1 MATVWDAARA
11 LLATSGTEEAAT
23 TAALELAA
31 LCRQS
36 REFAEA
42 EFWLAAADAVAWECN
57 PQPLIA
63 PQFRA
68 GRNAAEAGRHRT
80 TRTRLELPKHRSTVL
95 RFRRDLRE
103 LRQRYRPPHSPAG
116 PAEDDRET

>member
-1 MATVWDAARA
+1 MATVWDAART

-23 TAALELAA
+23 AAALELAA

-36 REFAEA
+36 RDFAEA

-63 PQFRA
+63 PQLRGDRTAPLTSRHGQARA
-68 GRNAAEAGRHRT
+68 G
-80 TRTRLELPKHRSTVL
+80 LELPKHRSTVL
-95 RFRRDLRE
+95 RFRRELRE
-103 LRQRYRPPHSPAG
+103 LWERYRPPEPG
-116 PAEDDRET
+116 PQKTDGDAES

>member
-11 LLATSGTEEAAT
+11 LLATAGTEEAAT
-23 TAALELAA
+23 AAALELAA
-31 LCRQS
+31 LCLRA

-42 EFWLAAADAVAWECN
+42 EFWRAAADAVAWECN

-63 PQFRA
+63 P
-68 GRNAAEAGRHRT
+68 
-80 TRTRLELPKHRSTVL
+80 RLGADSEGPARIRRLDARRRLNLPRHRSTVL

-103 LRQRYRPPHSPAG
+103 LWDRYRAPDAPIRDPKG
-116 PAEDDRET
+116 DPDT

>member
-1 MATVWDAARA
+1 MRPFNSVRASTV
-11 LLATSGTEEAAT
+11 AAT

-63 PQFRA
+63 PQFRV

-80 TRTRLELPKHRSTVL
+80 TRAGLELPRHRSTVL

-103 LRQRYRPPHSPAG
+103 LRDRYRPPHSPAA

>member
-11 LLATSGTEEAAT
+11 LLATAGTEEAAT
-23 TAALELAA
+23 AAALELAT
-31 LCRQS
+31 LCRRS

-42 EFWLAAADAVAWECN
+42 EFWQGAADAVAWECN

-63 PQFRA
+63 PRLGA
-68 GRNAAEAGRHRT
+68 DTERLTRSRRRGARRH
-80 TRTRLELPKHRSTVL
+80 LELPNHRSTVL

-103 LRQRYRPPHSPAG
+103 LWERYRPPDAPARD
-116 PAEDDRET
+116 PKEDPDA

>member
-11 LLATSGTEEAAT
+11 LLATAGTEQAAT
-23 TAALELAA
+23 AAALELAA

-42 EFWLAAADAVAWECN
+42 DFWLAAADAVAWECN

-63 PQFRA
+63 PQLRA
-68 GRNAAEAGRHRT
+68 DKEQARRARHRAA
-80 TRTRLELPKHRSTVL
+80 RRGLELPKHRSTVL
-95 RFRRDLRE
+95 RFRHDLRE
-103 LRQRYRPPHSPAG
+103 LWERYRPPDETRREGA
-116 PAEDDRET
+116 DDPEE

>member
-1 MATVWDAARA
+1 MAIVWDAARA
-11 LLATSGTEEAAT
+11 LLATAGTEQAAMV
-23 TAALELAA
+23 AALELAA

-42 EFWLAAADAVAWECN
+42 DFWLAAADAIAWECN

-63 PQFRA
+63 PQLRA
-68 GRNAAEAGRHRT
+68 DKPQTKRSGHRAARRGMEVPR
-80 TRTRLELPKHRSTVL
+80 HRSTVL

-103 LRQRYRPPHSPAG
+103 LWDRYRPPDA
-116 PAEDDRET
+116 ARRDVADDPDE

>member
-11 LLATSGTEEAAT
+11 LLATAGTEEVAT
-23 TAALELAA
+23 AAALELAA
-31 LCRQS
+31 LCSRS

-42 EFWLAAADAVAWECN
+42 EFWRATAAAVAWECN

-63 PQFRA
+63 PRLGSDA
-68 GRNAAEAGRHRT
+68 VGP
-80 TRTRLELPKHRSTVL
+80 TRGVRSGARRRLELPKHRSTVL

-103 LRQRYRPPHSPAG
+103 LRERYRSPDA
-116 PAEDDRET
+116 PALDPKDPEA